1 MIKCSIEQKSTNK
14 IEKSINKK
22 STLKDELNVK
32 NFINEVGNINKKIHN
47 KNKGNLNDLH
57 NLGSQY
63 NDKEDSSDNNEP
75 FMSIFQVD
83 NILSRKSIDKA
94 LKTNSKSQD

>member
-1 MIKCSIEQKSTNK
+1 MIKCSIEKKNTNK
-14 IEKSINKK
+14 IEKSINLKC
-22 STLKDELNVK
+22 TIKDELNVK
-32 NFINEVGNINKKIHN
+32 DYISGADNINKKIHN

-75 FMSIFQVD
+75 FLNIFQVD

-94 LKTNSKSQD
+94 LKTNSKNQE

>member
-1 MIKCSIEQKSTNK
+1 MLKCSIEQKNTNK
-14 IEKSINKK
+14 IEKSINLK
-22 STLKDELNVK
+22 STIKDELNVK
-32 NFINEVGNINKKIHN
+32 DYISEADNINKNIHN
-47 KNKGNLNDLH
+47 KNKGNLNDLY

-75 FMSIFQVD
+75 LMNIFQVD

-94 LKTNSKSQD
+94 LKTNSKNQE